1 MNKTKSEKKKKKK
14 EKIEYET
21 VERTRN
27 VSKNFQDELTFK
39 QTFTLF
45 SAPSEE
51 VASKG
56 KKILS
61 IFENKEAIKK
71 RLAESKNKLEA
82 LIY

>member
-39 QTFTLF
+39 QTFTLS
-45 SAPSEE
+45 SAPAEE
-51 VASKG
+51 VTSKG
-56 KKILS
+56 RKILS

-71 RLAESKNKLEA
+71 RLAESKNKLES